1 MSFLIWKIKVYS
13 EAVIYFWTKRGSISN
28 SYRACFNNLQQPIFV
43 GTQWKAWVLAEFGGW
58 IEATETSTST

>member
-28 SYRACFNNLQQPIFV
+28 SYRACLNNLPQPIFV
-43 GTQWKAWVLAEFGGW
+43 GTRTVEGVGL
-58 IEATETSTST
+58 SRVSRLD